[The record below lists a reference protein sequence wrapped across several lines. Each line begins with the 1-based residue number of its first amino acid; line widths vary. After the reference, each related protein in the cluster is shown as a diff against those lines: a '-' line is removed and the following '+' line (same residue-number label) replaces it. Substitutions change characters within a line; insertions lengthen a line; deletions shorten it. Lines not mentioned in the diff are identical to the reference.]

1 MSAPVS
7 LKEIES
13 QIRQDTLACETLL
26 ALLARERD
34 ALKEKNLGELEQIIA
49 EKAECLSQLEQSSR
63 QRAAWSQRFSGD
75 SPDEAWDALLNSVN
89 NSNIRAA
96 WQNLK
101 KLFVECRTANEV
113 NGKVIAR
120 NQQTF
125 ARLMGI
131 LRGQAEAPT
140 LYTSS
145 GSSSSG
151 GSSNIV
157 GEA

>member
-7 LKEIES
+7 LKEIET
-13 QIRQDTLACETLL
+13 QIQQDTAACE
-26 ALLARERD
+26 ALLSLLTQERD
-34 ALKEKNLGELEQIIA
+34 ALKDKNIDELERIIDK
-49 EKAECLSQLEQSSR
+49 KAECLAQLEQSSR
-63 QRAAWSQRFSGD
+63 QRTVWSQRFAGD
-75 SPDEAWDALLNSVN
+75 SPDDAWDALLKSVN
-89 NSNIRAA
+89 NSNIHSA
-96 WQNLK
+96 WQKLK
-101 KLFVECRTANEV
+101 NLFVECRTANEV

-125 ARLMGI
+125 ARLLGI
-131 LRGQAEAPT
+131 LRGQADAPT